1 MSETLDIYLRA
12 HTVVLDEPK
21 RPMRGKNRPPGNLV
35 KWPELA
41 LVFHCESR
49 TDVSQGLTFGFYRVL
64 RLKGDS
70 YVLEEEGTFF
80 DDELPADEREVLETH
95 VRAAVPDIT
104 SFPPRFPLHSRSE
117 FVKKVF
123 YRYARKGALIVG
135 FNICYALA
143 RIARKWTAGDKD
155 EWSLVLSEYPDGNE
169 NLYHPRVL
177 IEPIDSKKSF
187 LRFRSEWVPKG
198 GQAKR
203 TDIYKSRF
211 LDLRTLLW
219 ALFHKPLS
227 LKTACEIQAF
237 KKYDLPQTLDYTPTG
252 QVSVPEIEYAPRTLG
267 A

>member
-104 SFPPRFPLHSRSE
+104 SFPPRFPLSVSTSAMPWRGSPANGPLEIRMSGHLS
-117 FVKKVF
+117 
-123 YRYARKGALIVG
+123 YQ
-135 FNICYALA
+135 NIRTAT
-143 RIARKWTAGDKD
+143 RISTIHG
-155 EWSLVLSEYPDGNE
+155 
-169 NLYHPRVL
+169 
-177 IEPIDSKKSF
+177 
-187 LRFRSEWVPKG
+187 
-198 GQAKR
+198 
-203 TDIYKSRF
+203 
-211 LDLRTLLW
+211 
-219 ALFHKPLS
+219 
-227 LKTACEIQAF
+227 C
-237 KKYDLPQTLDYTPTG
+237 
-252 QVSVPEIEYAPRTLG
+252 
-267 A
+267 